1 MNSESSM
8 PGSCLNCGRPVIENY
23 CSNCG
28 QSTEEHTINL
38 HFLWHDVLHG
48 LFHFDKGILFTI
60 KELFTRP
67 GHSIREYIQGKRVQ
81 HFKPVSLVLILATVY
96 GFLFHYF
103 HINML
108 VNSISLS
115 GSGKDFIAAQNKL
128 RSLNDWVIEH
138 YEIIALIQLP
148 VYSFGTYL
156 AFRKSGYN
164 FSEHLVLNAFL
175 TAQRLVLHIVAFPL
189 YYLYNETTVLR
200 KIDACTDVI
209 GYALLV
215 WSLIQFFYN
224 RKKLVTFFK
233 ALLSLLIFFISWLLL
248 SLIVVLQIIHA

>member
-1 MNSESSM
+1 MSGTCS
-8 PGSCLNCGRPVIENY
+8 NCGMPVEGNY

-28 QSTEEHTINL
+28 QSTGEHTINF
-38 HFLWHDVLHG
+38 HFLWHDVQHG

-115 GSGKDFIAAQNKL
+115 GSGKDFVEAQNKL
-128 RSLNDWVIEH
+128 GKLNDWVIEH

-148 VYSFGTYL
+148 IYALGTYL
-156 AFRKSGYN
+156 SFKKSGYN

-175 TAQRLVLHIVAFPL
+175 TAQRLVLRIAVFPL
-189 YYLYNETTVLR
+189 YYLYNETTALR
-200 KIDACTDVI
+200 KIDGFTDVI

-215 WSLIQFFYN
+215 WSLTQFFHN
-224 RKKLVTFFK
+224 RKKLATFFR
-233 ALLSLLIFFISWLLL
+233 ALLSLVIFFISWLIVSLL
-248 SLIVVLQIIHA
+248 AVLYIIRG